1 MKLRLLLGCLI
12 MSLSQAMAQQ
22 NIADEIKT
30 SNGNLKIQP
39 VSHASMVLTWNNKN
53 IYIDPTG
60 NADMYKSFGAPDLII
75 ITDIHG
81 DHMDLKTIEALN
93 TKNAII
99 ISPLAVGYQLPASSR
114 EKLIMLRNGMQT
126 SQMAMMIKAMP
137 MYNLPEADD
146 SHHRKGRGN
155 GYILTLGGKSIY
167 ISGDTE
173 DIPEMRKLEKID
185 VAFVCMNLPYTMNI
199 DQAASAVLEFKPK
212 IVYPYHYRG
221 QDIKA
226 FQKLVN
232 KKNKKIDVRL
242 RDWYP
247 GSGPG

>member
-1 MKLRLLLGCLI
+1 MKFRLIIAFIVLG
-12 MSLSQAMAQQ
+12 LSQAMAQQ
-22 NIADEIKT
+22 NVADEIKT

-60 NADMYKSFGAPDLII
+60 SADMYKSFGAPDLII

-81 DHMDLKTIEALN
+81 DHMDVKAIEALN
-93 TKNAII
+93 TKNAITI
-99 ISPLAVGYQLPASSR
+99 APQAVGYLLPASAR
-114 EKLIMLRNGMQT
+114 EKLVLLSNGMQT
-126 SQMAMMIKAMP
+126 SQMAIMIKAIP
-137 MYNLPEADD
+137 MYNLPEAAD
-146 SHHRKGRGN
+146 SRHVKGRGN

-173 DIPEMRKLEKID
+173 DIPEMRNLKKID
-185 VAFVCMNLPYTMNI
+185 VAFVCMNLPYTMDIN
-199 DQAASAVLEFKPK
+199 QAASAVLEFKPK
-212 IVYPYHYRG
+212 IVYPYHHRG

-226 FQKLVN
+226 FKKLVN
-232 KKNKKIDVRL
+232 DGNKKIDVRL
-242 RDWYP
+242 RNWYP